1 MSLRRRRL
9 IPVLLVVC
17 VWAVA
22 RFVIPDG
29 ERGIPPAPSLAGE
42 VSSARQDFIEQVDST
57 CARTYNA
64 GRARQARYAD
74 KVARRPDA
82 NVLVSAFY
90 VGWHTDQYRELR
102 ALGDPPE
109 ARAAYT
115 AWLDNFGER
124 VRLEGGYV
132 PLLRAGRIA
141 DSQALEQRVLVLKA
155 EGNRLGQRFGL
166 RICSSN
172 GPR

>member
-1 MSLRRRRL
+1 MRRRRL

-22 RFVIPDG
+22 RFVVPDSEG
-29 ERGIPPAPSLAGE
+29 SIPPAPSLAGKI
-42 VSSARQDFIEQVDST
+42 SSARQHFIERVDST

-64 GRARQARYAD
+64 GHARQARYAD

-82 NVLVSAFY
+82 NVLVTAFY
-90 VGWHTDQYRELR
+90 VDWHTDEYRALK

-109 ARAAYT
+109 AKAAYT
-115 AWLDNFGER
+115 AWLANFGER
-124 VRLEGGYV
+124 VRLETGYV
-132 PLLRAGRIA
+132 PLLRAGRTA
-141 DSQALEQRVLVLKA
+141 DVQALEQRVLTLKA

-172 GPR
+172 GSR